1 MKKQILAA
9 MLVLMLLLLGACGK
23 EEPKAEPSVEPTV
36 EATAEPTA
44 EPTEAPT
51 AEPTEAPAAEET
63 AETPAAEEATEAPA
77 AELTETAAVETEEV
91 PSEEAA
97 VLSEEIIGSADAE
110 TEIEIVEEEDAVLA
124 SAYNGDIKVME
135 SEVKEEYDEML
146 ASYLTFYAQ
155 RGYQMDEYD
164 QNFQSSV
171 AMETVQMELSQRIAE
186 RHAKDNGYEL
196 TDERL
201 QEIEAEVNTA
211 LDNMREYYE
220 SYLGYYGYEGEELEK
235 IVNDEL
241 EASGYT
247 QETLMESAKLK
258 DVLDFIYNLA
268 TKDIEVTEED
278 ARAYFDSKVKAQTE
292 AYADVDM
299 FINDYLSVGDEVVY
313 TPEGVRLMQCIYVA
327 LEEDAEMGEATASEA
342 TAAEATAA
350 EAAAEEATTSEAS
363 IEELSGKKKAEKIV
377 EEIRGGM
384 DFVEAMKAYNED
396 SSTEEQLLRGYPV
409 SAESNLYGEEFKN
422 GAMALEKVG
431 DVSDV
436 IVTDYGYFILSYA
449 QDLTA
454 GAVDFESRKDAET
467 EEAFVTKKNEA
478 YSAHLDKMVEEAGVE
493 IKDMSPLF
501 HIYVAEKIEATIA
514 YATVEA
520 DAVLTD
526 KPAGATVAN
535 LKAGASLDVLGKIGM
550 DGEEYAFVAV
560 PGTDVKGYVD
570 VKAMTDMEAEAA
582 LAVDNTAL
590 VEKVTVEA
598 VDPIFSIV
606 MNDGSVIYGELYPEI
621 APESVGNFISL
632 ANSGF
637 YDNLTFHRVV
647 PGFVI
652 QGGDPEGTGMGGPGY
667 AIRGEFKENGV
678 ENGLSHTRGVLSMA
692 RSEAMDSAGSQFFIM
707 HADNDYLDGSYAG
720 FGMVLGG
727 METVD
732 LIASTPT
739 NANSKPMTDQVMR
752 TVYVET
758 YGQEYSFS
766 KLED

>member
-9 MLVLMLLLLGACGK
+9 MLVLMLLVLGACGK
-23 EEPKAEPSVEPTV
+23 EEPKAEPSVEPT
-36 EATAEPTA
+36 AEV
-44 EPTEAPT
+44 T
-51 AEPTEAPAAEET
+51 AEPTEAPAAEES
-63 AETPAAEEATEAPA
+63 EAPA
-77 AELTETAAVETEEV
+77 EETAEEPLTDLTEAAAVEAEEE
-91 PSEEAA
+91 PSVEAA
-97 VLSEEIIGSADAE
+97 MLSEEVIGGADAQ

-146 ASYLTFYAQ
+146 ASYLSFYAQ

-164 QNFQSSV
+164 QEFQSSV
-171 AMETVQMELSQRIAE
+171 AMETVQMRLSQRIAE

-201 QEIEAEVNTA
+201 QELEAQTNTA

-247 QETLMESAKLK
+247 QEVLMESARLK

-268 TKDIEVTEED
+268 TKDITVTEED
-278 ARAYFDSKVKAQTE
+278 ARAYFDTKVKAQTE

-299 FINDYLSVGDEVVY
+299 FVNDYLSVGNEVVY
-313 TPEGVRLMQCIYVA
+313 TPEGIRLMQCIYVA
-327 LEEDAEMGEATASEA
+327 LEEDMEPDEATASEATASEA

-350 EAAAEEATTSEAS
+350 EADADEATTSEAA
-363 IEELSGKKKAEKIV
+363 IEALSGKKKAEKIV

-409 SAESNLYGEEFKN
+409 NAETNLYGEEFKN
-422 GAMALEKVG
+422 GAMALEKIG

-436 IVTDYGYFILSYA
+436 IVTDYGYFILTYA

-454 GAVDFESRKDAET
+454 GAVDFESRKEAEM

-478 YSAHLDKMVEEAGVE
+478 YSAHLDQMVNEAGVE
-493 IKDMSPLF
+493 IKDMSPLY
-501 HIYVAEKIEATIA
+501 HVYVAEKIEATIA

-526 KPAGATVAN
+526 KPAGDTVAN

-582 LAVDNTAL
+582 LAVDNAAL

-598 VDPIFSIV
+598 ADPIFSIV

-637 YDNLTFHRVV
+637 YDNLIFHRVV

-667 AIRGEFKENGV
+667 AIRGEFKENGI

-739 NANSKPMTDQVMR
+739 NSNSKPMTDQAMR